1 MAALFSK
8 PKIPEAPK
16 AEAPDPLPPAP
27 VRSAEDTSNLA
38 AQQRENFFR
47 RGGRAATMLTG
58 GGGTGGGVS
67 AIRFLGGAA
76 RT

>member
-1 MAALFSK
+1 MAALFST
-8 PKIPEAPK
+8 PKMPEVK
-16 AEAPDPLPPAP
+16 TPDPLPPAP

-38 AQQRENFFR
+38 AQQRESFFR
-47 RGGRAATMLTG
+47 RGGRASTMLTG
-58 GGGTGGGVS
+58 GAGTGGGVS